1 MRKPK
6 HLFIVVLL
14 LGMVNSVF
22 AFDPAE
28 WKYRADVTVEDG
40 SGDYCGL
47 ILTPDIYDATR
58 LDLGDIRLVD
68 SHGEEVPYVLARPK
82 DTTESPRYEPAI
94 INRSTNTEN
103 AAMVTLDFGKKVMKN
118 SIEVATR
125 GNNFRRTVKVEGS
138 SNNVEFFTLVEQAY
152 IFAISRDT
160 VFEQVDLPANDYR
173 YLRITVE
180 PMAAE
185 EKSPVID
192 EVKAFKVEKKL
203 AERQLV
209 GMVHIEHSEDEKS
222 NSSIY
227 VYDLGYR
234 RLPISEI
241 ELDVADDAFYRYVT
255 LEGRDAATRKVRIDS
270 EDNRQRFREVEVG
283 WGRIT
288 GGTIFRYT
296 EASGQERERVVLR
309 IPSSRRCH
317 RYLRITI
324 KNYDDEPLM
333 IRSVSAKMVAHE
345 VIFAAGDNDALALY
359 VGSASARSPRYDI
372 VQRLSDP
379 LQVEARVAKLSAI
392 TDNPLFGQVEQ
403 KPIPWT
409 ERHQVLLLIIMV
421 GVALVLAGFIFKSF
435 KSIRSERVQDQ
446 LPEGD

>member
-1 MRKPK
+1 MTRSRILIPATA
-6 HLFIVVLL
+6 LL
-14 LGMVNSVF
+14 LAGIVSSVF
-22 AFDPAE
+22 ALELSE
-28 WKYRADVTVEDG
+28 WKYRAEVTIEDG
-40 SGDYCGL
+40 TGEYCKS
-47 ILTPDIYDATR
+47 ILTPDIYDAAR

-94 INRSTNTEN
+94 INRSTNAGN
-103 AAMVTLDFGKKVMKN
+103 AAMVTLDFRKKVMKN

-125 GNNFRRTVKVEGS
+125 GNNFRRAVKVEGS
-138 SNNVEFFTLVEQAY
+138 NNNIEFFALVEQAY
-152 IFAISRDT
+152 VFAISHDT
-160 VFEQVDLPANDYR
+160 RFEQVDLPANDYR

-180 PMAAE
+180 PMATE

-192 EVKAFKVEKKL
+192 EAKAFKVEKKF

-209 GMVHIEHSEDEKS
+209 PMVRVEYSEDEKS
-222 NSSIY
+222 NLSIY
-227 VYDLGYR
+227 VYDLGYC

-241 ELDVADDAFYRYVT
+241 ELDVADEAFYRYVT

-296 EASGQERERVVLR
+296 EASGQERERVILW
-309 IPSSRRCH
+309 IPPSRRCY

-324 KNYDDEPLM
+324 KNYDDKPLM
-333 IRSVSAKMVAHE
+333 IRSVSAKIVAHE
-345 VIFAAGDNDALALY
+345 VIFPAGDNGVLALY
-359 VGSASARSPRYDI
+359 VGSESARSPRYDL

-379 LQVEARVAKLSAI
+379 LQVEARIAKLSAI
-392 TDNPLFGQVEQ
+392 TDNPLLGQAKQ
-403 KPIPWT
+403 KPVPWT
-409 ERHQVLLLIIMV
+409 ERHKVLIFIIMV
-421 GVALVLAGFIFKSF
+421 GVALVLAGFILKSF
-435 KSIRSERVQDQ
+435 KSIRSEQV
-446 LPEGD
+446 EN